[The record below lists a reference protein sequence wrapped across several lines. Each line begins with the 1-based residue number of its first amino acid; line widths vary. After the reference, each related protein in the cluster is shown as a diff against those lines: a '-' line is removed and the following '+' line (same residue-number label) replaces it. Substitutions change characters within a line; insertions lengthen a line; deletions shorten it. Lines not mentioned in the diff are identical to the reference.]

1 MDSTLPRNSQRE
13 LLKYTSQS
21 KRVLSSISEIRN
33 PAKFENFQ
41 FIMIDFTHFIK
52 QTKKRESQEKQDIF
66 QLESFT
72 KQRKRLIIDLEH
84 FVKTSLDF

>member
-52 QTKKRESQEKQDIF
+52 QTKKRAKKNKIFFSWKALQNREKD
-66 QLESFT
+66 
-72 KQRKRLIIDLEH
+72 
-84 FVKTSLDF
+84 